1 MLQDPLADVLTVIKN
16 AERIGKG
23 ECVVKANKLVGN
35 ILKVMQDSGYIGTFE
50 KIEDGKGGVFKIELK
65 GKIIDTKV
73 VKPRFAVGVEEYE
86 KWEKRYLPAKNIG
99 LLIVS
104 TPKGVLDHKKAKE
117 LRQGGKLLSYIY

>member
-23 ECVVKANKLVGN
+23 ECVVKANKLAGN

-50 KIEDGKGGVFKIELK
+50 KIEDGKGGMFKIELK

-73 VKPRFAVGVEEYE
+73 VKPRFAVGVGEYE

-104 TPKGVLDHKKAKE
+104 TPKGVVDHKKAKE
-117 LRQGGKLLSYIY
+117 LRLGGRLLSFIY